1 MEHTYA
7 VIMAGGVGSRFW
19 PTSTAQKPKQFL
31 DILGTGE
38 SLLQQTYRRMSRI
51 VPTENIYI
59 VTHADYGDQCM
70 AQLPKLPGANII
82 AEPARRNTAPC
93 VAYAAFKLKKR
104 DPLANIVITPADHL
118 VTKEDEFER
127 IIRLGLQATAS
138 NNILL
143 TLGITPHRPETGY
156 GYIQFKPE
164 FFEGSEEIRP
174 VKTFTEKPNRELA
187 KSFLATGEFLWNA
200 GIFIWN
206 ANAILSAYERL
217 MPEVYEAFNAGWES
231 LNTPSENA
239 FIEQTYPQC
248 PNESIDYGILE
259 KAPQVYVLPAEFGW
273 SDLGSWGAVH
283 EQRKED
289 AQGNTGATPNVLLFD
304 AKDNIISVPA
314 HVVAV
319 LDGLEGYIVI
329 QSEDRL
335 LICPRDK
342 EQDIKQYVTEVKLK
356 LGEKHV

>member
-1 MEHTYA
+1 MEHNYA

-19 PTSTAQKPKQFL
+19 PTSTSQKPKQFL

-38 SLLQQTYRRMSRI
+38 SLLQQTFRRMLRV
-51 VPTENIYI
+51 VPAENIYV
-59 VTHADYGDQCM
+59 VTHVDYTDQCLE
-70 AQLPKLPGANII
+70 QLPKIHQSQII

-104 DPLANIVITPADHL
+104 DPLANFVITPADHL
-118 VTKEDEFER
+118 VTNEEEFVR
-127 IIRLGLQATAS
+127 IVSLGLAATQDH
-138 NNILL
+138 NILL
-143 TLGITPHRPETGY
+143 TLGMTPHRPETGY
-156 GYIQFKPE
+156 GYIQFKN
-164 FFEGSEEIRP
+164 EISSAASKIKP

-187 KSFLATGEFLWNA
+187 QSFIATGEFLWNA

-206 ANAILSAYERL
+206 ANAILSAFERH
-217 MPEVYEAFNAGWES
+217 MPEMYSSFDAGWENYNS
-231 LNTPSENA
+231 PSEST
-239 FIEQTYPQC
+239 FIEGIYSQC

-259 KAPQVYVLPAEFGW
+259 KASQVYVLPAEFGW

-283 EQRKED
+283 DQREPD
-289 AQGNTGATPNVLLFD
+289 AHGNSGISPNMLISNS
-304 AKDNIISVPA
+304 KNNILSLPK

-319 LDGLEGYIVI
+319 IDGLEDFIVI

-342 EQDIKQYVTEVKLK
+342 EQDIKQYVSEVKLR